1 MRIRHKNPYINV
13 SYTGEKMGKKKPTL
27 IRFPAFKKSQ
37 YEQSENE
44 DM

>member
-1 MRIRHKNPYINV
+1 MYHIQ
-13 SYTGEKMGKKKPTL
+13 GKKWEKNPTL